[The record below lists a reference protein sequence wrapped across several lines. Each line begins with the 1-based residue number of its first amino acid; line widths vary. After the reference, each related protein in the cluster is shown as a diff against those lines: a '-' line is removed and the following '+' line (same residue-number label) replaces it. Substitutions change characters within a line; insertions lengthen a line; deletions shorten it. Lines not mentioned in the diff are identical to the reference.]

1 MEGVGQVQR
10 WALFYL
16 GLVWGTLAILIS
28 LAFFYCEWKPEKCE
42 AFRRWLERN
51 YPPRR
56 KR

>member
-16 GLVWGTLAILIS
+16 GIVWGTLAILIS
-28 LAFFYCEWKPEKCE
+28 LTFFFCEWKPYRCE